1 MLVKCNACKGQKK
14 VMGMGYIEGDCKPC
28 EGTGYLSVDKAIETA
43 PRKRKKAREDNDES
57 ATPLPTEANH
67 LHHDHSDELL

>member
-43 PRKRKKAREDNDES
+43 PRKRKKVREEEATLPPTEESHLHLDHNDE
-57 ATPLPTEANH
+57 PL
-67 LHHDHSDELL
+67 